1 MSVKAAPKMLIKFT
15 PGVGVV
21 DWAAV
26 EGCHS
31 SFGVQVDQSGLE
43 SCHPLVRKDWIK
55 WIDNL
60 LCWLQF
66 IALLD
71 L

>member
-55 WIDNL
+55 
-60 LCWLQF
+60 
-66 IALLD
+66 
-71 L
+71 